1 MIKKVLRAIKNPET
15 IFVVLLSKMH
25 FLSDKTYIK
34 LRYRLEMGKKIDLNN
49 PKSFNEKLNW
59 LKLNDR
65 KSEYNKM
72 VDKYDV
78 REYIADKIGD
88 EYLIPLLGVWDKFD
102 DINFDELPNQF
113 VLKCTHDSGSV
124 VICRDKATFN
134 IEAAKKKINRKMKKN
149 LFWWGREWVYKD
161 LKPRII
167 AEKYME
173 DKASKELRDYKLFC
187 FEGKPEFLYLSEGL
201 ENHETAKI
209 SYVSFDWK
217 PAPFQRIDYP
227 QFETLPEKPKN
238 LDKMIELAAGLS
250 KGIHFLRVDFY
261 EINGKIYFGE
271 LTFFPGS
278 GYTKFEP
285 EEWEKKLGELIKL

>member
-1 MIKKVLRAIKNPET
+1 MMIKKVWRAIKNPKM
-15 IFVVLLSKMH
+15 IAGVLLSKMH

-134 IEAAKKKINRKMKKN
+134 IEAAKKRINRKMKKN

-173 DKASKELRDYKLFC
+173 DKACKELRDYKFFC
-187 FEGKPEFLYLSEGL
+187 FDGVAKYMFVATDRPHDTRFDFYDMDFNHLPIIQGHPNSERVI
-201 ENHETAKI
+201 TIPKT
-209 SYVSFDWK
+209 FDEMK
-217 PAPFQRIDYP
+217 
-227 QFETLPEKPKN
+227 
-238 LDKMIELAAGLS
+238 ELATILS
-250 KGIHFLRVDFY
+250 KDIKHVRVDFY
-261 EINGKIYFGE
+261 EIDGKVYFGE
-271 LTFFPGS
+271 LTFFHYAGFVP
-278 GYTKFEP
+278 FEP
-285 EEWEKKLGELIKL
+285 EEWDYKFGELIKL